1 VASSQTQT
9 AIDKKG
15 AAFEEYKGLDHHL
28 SMLMFDYICNY
39 PSASQ
44 NEEKDAVLGGL
55 DFFFDICK
63 HFIENIETKL
73 VN

>member
-1 VASSQTQT
+1 MASSQTQA

-28 SMLMFDYICNY
+28 AMLMFDYICNY
-39 PSASQ
+39 RPVSQ
-44 NEEKDAVLGGL
+44 NEEKDAALGDL
-55 DFFFDICK
+55 NFFFDICK

-73 VN
+73 IN